1 MKSALPIARIALEVP
16 ISDLFDY
23 LIPAD
28 LQGEIAPGHW
38 VLVPW
43 GSGRRVGIVAERA
56 AHSDLPVERLKPLL
70 SRIIDAPPPDPHWLA
85 LGRFAAGYYHRSLG
99 EVLLPAIPK
108 LLRTP
113 PAPKSRTSAFAR
125 ARQRTRVVC
134 GGDAASDEPA
144 SGEAAS
150 GKAAKPDSSPARAE
164 DSSPAAP
171 SNAPREL
178 AQPAPA
184 VESPPTLNAA
194 QQAAL
199 AALRKGRGFRC
210 RILHGITGSG
220 KTEVYLHWIAELLRA
235 PDAQVLMLVPE
246 IGLTPQMLGLLRRRF
261 PAVPI
266 AILHSDLA
274 DGERA
279 THWLAAAD
287 GHARL
292 IVGTRLAILAPF
304 RSLAAI
310 VVDEEHDPSYKQ
322 QEGVR
327 YSARDLAITLASQ
340 RGLPVLLGSATPAL
354 ETWHAGRTGRYELLS
369 LPQRAAGGALPAL
382 RIVGL
387 KGLSLRHGL
396 SDPAIDAIRAA
407 LERRGQVL
415 VFLNRR
421 GFAPVLSCEQCGW
434 ISQCDTCSAYRVL
447 HRIGSPAGSQGGAAC
462 YRMMCH
468 HCSADR
474 PVPRNCPTCG
484 NVDLTP
490 LGRGTQRIEQG
501 LAELF
506 PGARIARLD
515 RDVAR
520 RRGAAESVLAAA
532 HAGDVDIL
540 VGTQMLAKGH
550 DFGRLSLVVVVDA
563 DGGLYSSDF
572 RAPERLFATLMQV
585 AGRAGRSAATGD
597 ASQVIVQTR
606 FPDHPLFGDLLHHDY
621 ARFANRLLEE
631 RDATDLPP
639 FVHQALLRAESR
651 TLQQALDWLAG
662 CKESGERLLA
672 RDGPALPVQLFDP
685 VPMAMVR
692 IANTD
697 RAQLLLESRSRKA
710 LHRFIA
716 DWLPTFAPAAPPSF
730 PRRPPS
736 SRTPSAGSPVRWQL
750 DIDPLEI

>member
-1 MKSALPIARIALEVP
+1 MTSALPIARVALDVP

-28 LQGEIAPGHW
+28 LDEAIAPGHW

-43 GSGRRVGIVAERA
+43 GAGRRVGIVAQRVVA
-56 AHSDLPVERLKPLL
+56 SSLPAERLKPLL
-70 SRIIDAPPPDPHWLA
+70 SRIADAPSPDPHWLA
-85 LGRFAAGYYHRSLG
+85 LGRFAADYYHRSLG

-113 PAPKSRTSAFAR
+113 PSPRSRVCAFAR
-125 ARQRTRVVC
+125 ARQRTQPVC
-134 GGDAASDEPA
+134 GTDAVIP
-144 SGEAAS
+144 
-150 GKAAKPDSSPARAE
+150 
-164 DSSPAAP
+164 
-171 SNAPREL
+171 
-178 AQPAPA
+178 
-184 VESPPTLNAA
+184 PPTLNAA

-199 AALRKGRGFRC
+199 QALCEHRGFRC
-210 RILHGITGSG
+210 RVLHGITGSG
-220 KTEVYLHWIAELLRA
+220 KTEVYLHWIAELLRT
-235 PDAQVLMLVPE
+235 PHAQVLMLVPE
-246 IGLTPQMLGLLRRRF
+246 IGLTPQMLGQLQRRF
-261 PAVPI
+261 PTAPI
-266 AILHSDLA
+266 AILHSDLP

-279 THWLAAAD
+279 AHWLAAAD
-287 GHARL
+287 GRARL
-292 IVGTRLAILAPF
+292 VVGTRLAVLAPF
-304 RSLAAI
+304 ADLAAI
-310 VVDEEHDPSYKQ
+310 IVDEEHDPSYKQ

-327 YSARDLAITLASQ
+327 YSARDLAIALGSQ
-340 RGLPVLLGSATPAL
+340 RGVPVLLGSATPAL
-354 ETWHAGRTGRYELLS
+354 ETWHAGRVGRYQLLS

-387 KGLSLRHGL
+387 KGRALRHGL
-396 SDPAIDAIRAA
+396 SDQAIEAIHAA
-407 LERRGQVL
+407 LERGGQVL

-421 GFAPVLSCEQCGW
+421 GFAPVLNCEQCGW
-434 ISQCDTCSAYRVL
+434 ISRCDTCSACRVL
-447 HRIGSPAGSQGGAAC
+447 HRIGSRAGTGAVR

-468 HCSADR
+468 HCGADR
-474 PVPRNCPTCG
+474 AVPRNCPTCG
-484 NVDLTP
+484 NVDLAP

-506 PGARIARLD
+506 PAARVARLD

-550 DFGRLSLVVVVDA
+550 DFGRLTLVVVVDA

-585 AGRAGRSAATGD
+585 AGRAGRSAASGD

-606 FPDHPLFGDLLHHDY
+606 FPEHPLFADLLDHDY
-621 ARFANRLLEE
+621 ARFANRVLEE

-639 FVHQALLRAESR
+639 FVHQALLRAESGV
-651 TLQQALDWLAG
+651 LQQALDWLAE
-662 CKESGERLLA
+662 CRQSGERLLA
-672 RDGPALPVQLFDP
+672 GTEPRLPVRLFDP

-692 IANTD
+692 VANTD

-710 LHRFIA
+710 LHRFIT
-716 DWLPTFAPAAPPSF
+716 DWLPTFAPAAAASY
-730 PRRPPS
+730 PRRSLPPRTS
-736 SRTPSAGSPVRWQL
+736 SSGSPVRWQL
-750 DIDPLEI
+750 EIDPMEI